1 MDEIAFEI
9 DEIAFEISPCIQ
21 GCTGHLKTVAILL
34 ENVTHVIDEVE
45 GESVFL
51 VDFVLAA
58 ELDAIGV
65 MFRQLGVGH
74 SIRSRRGCDGEAG
87 VVAGERRGAGGR
99 NNIQFQKKFKR
110 QYLLQNRLRLTWDI

>member
-74 SIRSRRGCDGEAG
+74 SIRSRRGCDGEAR
-87 VVAGERRGAGGR
+87 VVAGERRGKEEEIIF
-99 NNIQFQKKFKR
+99 NFKR
-110 QYLLQNRLRLTWDI
+110 NLNDNIYYKNDLD